1 MSAPEASGPDRAADL
16 VRWLVERAALDGS
29 TCLSADLLAA
39 GLRSVGVADPAP
51 GAQLAFESGRVA
63 AFAEERR
70 FGHVE
75 WAERE
80 EHVAEAL
87 HGLLLEGGDQAVLVV
102 DAPRGT
108 DSESVLTPL
117 VSAVEQG
124 AGRVARTRPD
134 RLVEQLPVI
143 AEADLVVVAR
153 ADLLGLASAGRLAD
167 SLRPSARLVLVGDP
181 GLPPAAGP
189 GQVFLDVVTSGAV
202 PVLTAPEV
210 DAADPLALLV
220 RSLRQGALPTLD
232 PAQRAVVVTPAA
244 DPDQAVRRAVQLVI
258 SSVPRVFGVQA
269 ADTLVLA
276 PRADGRTGAIAL
288 GAALGEAGAGDVEV
302 RSCAEAAGRSA
313 EAIVLVLGAE
323 AGGSLTR
330 DLVIGA
336 ATEARQ
342 HLSVVHQA
350 GSALAEAVATRPHR
364 VRHTRLADLLSHP

>member
-1 MSAPEASGPDRAADL
+1 MSAPNRGGPERAADL

-29 TCLSADLLAA
+29 TCLGADVLAA
-39 GLRSVGVADPAP
+39 ALRGVGVADPAP
-51 GAQLAFESGRVA
+51 GAQLAFESDRVA

-80 EHVAEAL
+80 EQVAEAL
-87 HGLLLEGGDQAVLVV
+87 HGLLLDGGDQAVLVV

-108 DSESVLTPL
+108 DPESVLTPL
-117 VSAVEQG
+117 VSTVEHG
-124 AGRVARTRPD
+124 GGRVARTRPD

-143 AEADLVVVAR
+143 AVADLVVVAR
-153 ADLLGLASAGRLAD
+153 ADMLGLAAAGRLAD
-167 SLRPSARLVLVGDP
+167 SLRPDARLVLVGDP

-189 GQVFLDVVTSGAV
+189 GQVLLDVVRSGAV
-202 PVLTAPEV
+202 PVLAAPEV
-210 DAADPLALLV
+210 DEADPLALLV
-220 RSLRQGALPTLD
+220 RSLRQGVLPSLD
-232 PAQRAVVVTPAA
+232 PAQRSVVVTAAA
-244 DPDQAVRRAVQLVI
+244 DPEQAVRRAAQLVI

-276 PRADGRTGAIAL
+276 PRADGHTGAVAL
-288 GAALGEAGAGDVEV
+288 GAALDEADVEV
-302 RSCAEAAGRSA
+302 RTCAEAAGRPA

-350 GSALAEAVATRPHR
+350 GPALAEAVATRPHR